1 MLLQGFKDLVE
12 RCHSEK
18 TQNFEHKKNA
28 EKMQMIRQN
37 KLSGIL
43 ACSIRGQEIVATIE
57 ERIGQLNVDDLEAR
71 KLNSKSV
78 LAEETSFIMFATGK
92 HYITIGPKSGK
103 VEIAKNSCIL
113 NATNF
118 ASLCF

>member
-1 MLLQGFKDLVE
+1 MLLQGFKELVE

-18 TQNFEHKKNA
+18 TLNFEHKKNA

-92 HYITIGPKSGK
+92 HSTTRSTLNMLVIFYWNFYLI
-103 VEIAKNSCIL
+103 KNSSKNDQYI
-113 NATNF
+113 
-118 ASLCF
+118 

>member
-1 MLLQGFKDLVE
+1 MLLQGFKELVE

-18 TQNFEHKKNA
+18 TLNFEHKKNA

-43 ACSIRGQEIVATIE
+43 ACSIRGQEIVVTIE

-92 HYITIGPKSGK
+92 HSTIGPKSVK
-103 VEIAKNSCIL
+103 FEIANNSCIL

-118 ASLCF
+118 ASSCF